1 VLHHSYHTVYMRLL
15 MHKSTRVLCM
25 IAYVSTHI
33 HIYIQYPDIPR
44 GQHYLS
50 WQSIQDNS
58 SVQGKQQQHGTC
70 VCVCVC
76 VVVCGAHERA
86 EFTSFSRS
94 TLTRMPTLFSLH
106 NTTLHYTSLHPHFTV
121 QGPDASLRRDILI
134 ATPMRLV
141 HALTNTGLDLSNVRY
156 LVLDEADRLF
166 EMGKGV
172 CCVCERV

>member
-1 VLHHSYHTVYMRLL
+1 MYLHTFTFTYTIQTFREANTISHGKAFKIILL
-15 MHKSTRVLCM
+15 SKANSNNMVRV
-25 IAYVSTHI
+25 
-33 HIYIQYPDIPR
+33 
-44 GQHYLS
+44 
-50 WQSIQDNS
+50 
-58 SVQGKQQQHGTC
+58 C

>member
-33 HIYIQYPDIPR
+33 HIYIHYPDIPR

-76 VVVCGAHERA
+76 VCCSLWCARESRIYLFLSLNTHTDA
-86 EFTSFSRS
+86 NAFLITQHYATLYFTSPSLYCTGSRRIPPPRHPDRHAHAPS
-94 TLTRMPTLFSLH
+94 TRTHQHRP
-106 NTTLHYTSLHPHFTV
+106 
-121 QGPDASLRRDILI
+121 GP
-134 ATPMRLV
+134 V
-141 HALTNTGLDLSNVRY
+141 ECALLG
-156 LVLDEADRLF
+156 A
-166 EMGKGV
+166 G
-172 CCVCERV
+172 